1 MNDTIGDTY
10 IDPTN
15 HDTRKTIVAV
25 SDHACLLGYS
35 TSEFGDGLA
44 WSYELRTKEPS
55 FKVLADRKL
64 IIGDQDNHLLLDQML
79 HLIDQLL
86 YEAFGNLEKEKKE
99 IDDQMDQL
107 AGDLASL

>member
-15 HDTRKTIVAV
+15 HDTELPIVAV
-25 SDHACLLGYS
+25 SDNACLLGYS
-35 TSEFGDGLA
+35 TSVCVDQLS

-64 IIGDQDNHLLLDQML
+64 TNGYLDISLLLDQ
-79 HLIDQLL
+79 LL
-86 YEAFGNLEKEKKE
+86 FEAFENLSKQKKE
-99 IDDQMDQL
+99 IDNQMDQL

>member
-25 SDHACLLGYS
+25 SDHACLLRYQIES
-35 TSEFGDGLA
+35 GDCLT

-64 IIGDQDNHLLLDQML
+64 TNGYLDISL
-79 HLIDQLL
+79 LIDQLL
-86 YEAFGNLEKEKKE
+86 FEAFANLEKKKKE
-99 IDDQMDQL
+99 IDNQMDQL

>member
-15 HDTRKTIVAV
+15 HDTTKQIVAV
-25 SDHACLLGYS
+25 SDHACLLGYPTHWDCS
-35 TSEFGDGLA
+35 A
-44 WSYELRTKEPS
+44 QMWNYELRTKEPS
-55 FKVLADRKL
+55 FKVLADRKRIAERKDSSIL
-64 IIGDQDNHLLLDQML
+64 F
-79 HLIDQLL
+79 DQLL
-86 YEAFGNLEKEKKE
+86 YEAFENLSKEKKE

>member
-15 HDTRKTIVAV
+15 HDTTKQIVAV
-25 SDHACLLGYS
+25 SDHACLLGYCS
-35 TSEFGDGLA
+35 HWDSSAPT
-44 WSYELRTKEPS
+44 WNYELRTKEPS
-55 FKVLADRKL
+55 FKVLSDRKQITEHKDSSIL
-64 IIGDQDNHLLLDQML
+64 FDQML
-79 HLIDQLL
+79 F
-86 YEAFGNLEKEKKE
+86 EAFTNLSKEKKE